1 MLKNT
6 EVNWKKVDSV
16 IYFYILTDLN
26 LHGP

>member
-16 IYFYILTDLN
+16 IYFYILTDHN